1 MEKIV
6 IEIKIVKLSFNAMS
20 LLQITIGAIK
30 INIKVKLCILLKS
43 RLTNIAK
50 YRIKVGKE
58 KIVK

>member
-1 MEKIV
+1 
-6 IEIKIVKLSFNAMS
+6 MS

-43 RLTNIAK
+43 RLTNIEK
-50 YRIKVGKE
+50 YRIKVGRE